1 MLPHCRVDVVELE
14 AEVVEASKD
23 VGFQRDPRISI
34 TVQDGAIFAQDAI
47 LGGALLNIFLVSP
60 QMFQEDEPNL
70 TQNFSD
76 GVGSTTNQ
84 DKIAC

>member
-1 MLPHCRVDVVELE
+1 MELE

-47 LGGALLNIFLVSP
+47 LGGALLNIF
-60 QMFQEDEPNL
+60 
-70 TQNFSD
+70 
-76 GVGSTTNQ
+76 
-84 DKIAC
+84 

>member
-1 MLPHCRVDVVELE
+1 MIYIYIYTWNPSPCLRPGIPSFFIEMLPHCRVDVVELE

-47 LGGALLNIFLVSP
+47 LGGALLNIF
-60 QMFQEDEPNL
+60 
-70 TQNFSD
+70 
-76 GVGSTTNQ
+76 
-84 DKIAC
+84 

>member
-1 MLPHCRVDVVELE
+1 MIYIYIDIHISCVHGIPPPCFCPGIPSFFIEMLPHCRVDVVELE

-47 LGGALLNIFLVSP
+47 LGGAL
-60 QMFQEDEPNL
+60 
-70 TQNFSD
+70 
-76 GVGSTTNQ
+76 
-84 DKIAC
+84 